1 MEGYSLTRNQKQ
13 ALRQRQSTRQ
23 LMGIV
28 QITDHGLK
36 TVDGEL
42 IFFLIQPD
50 NLSVLSA
57 EGVRSR
63 VLALSNLL
71 RASTELTIIA
81 LDSRESFQ
89 CNKDY
94 YRVRLE
100 EETIPAIR
108 ELLRQDMEYL
118 DMIQTGS
125 ASSREFALV
134 CRMEAQTAANPTQL
148 AQMEKRI
155 HSHGF
160 RVRLASEQDIK
171 RILAVYYQ
179 QDAFTDIFDNYDGES
194 EVIRCDKEASE
205 EKGSGHTPAGV

>member
-1 MEGYSLTRNQKQ
+1 MTRKQKK
-13 ALRQRQSTRQ
+13 ALRERQSTRQ
-23 LMGIV
+23 LMGVV
-28 QITDHGLK
+28 QLTDHGLK
-36 TVDGEL
+36 TADGEL
-42 IFFLIQPD
+42 IFFLIRPD

-71 RASTELTIIA
+71 RASTELTIVA

-89 CNKDY
+89 RNKDY
-94 YRVRLE
+94 YRARME
-100 EETIPAIR
+100 EETIPAVR
-108 ELLRQDMEYL
+108 ELLRQDMEHL
-118 DMIQTGS
+118 DTIQTGS

-160 RVRLASEQDIK
+160 HVRLAGEQDIK
-171 RILAVYYQ
+171 HILAVYYQ
-179 QDAFTDIFDNYDGES
+179 QDAFTDVFDNYDGES
-194 EVIRCDKEASE
+194 EVIRCDKETAE
-205 EKGSGHTPAGV
+205 EKNSGHTQAGV